1 MRIALHACAALL
13 LATPSFAGDTPP
25 VRKEAALLRAAIER
39 GVPIFNRG
47 DADACAAIY
56 EVAVRAVVDLAD
68 EGFPAA
74 ERKVL
79 KEALETL
86 GEAKDAS
93 DRAWRLRRAMDRALE
108 HLVPEEAKAVNEF
121 KPIMEAPLPRGY
133 PEPGPVG
140 KVVLK
145 EYPPYRAARTKG
157 GAMAFWTL
165 FGHIKRN
172 GIEMTAPVE
181 MGMDERGDGLS
192 TVDMAFLYESKD
204 LGQPGRDGSIEVVDL
219 EPMKVLSFGLRGPLD
234 AGGMRKAKEAIERRM
249 AEEGLVRSGPYRL
262 LGYNS
267 PMVRADQRFF
277 EIQAPVRPAPAD

>member
-1 MRIALHACAALL
+1 MRIALPLSSALL
-13 LATPSFAGDTPP
+13 LSAVAFAGDGPA
-25 VRKEAALLRAAIER
+25 VRKEAALLAAAIER

-56 EVAVRAVVDLAD
+56 EVAVRAVVELSD
-68 EGFPAA
+68 ESFPAA
-74 ERKVL
+74 QRKIL
-79 KEALETL
+79 KEALDTL

-93 DRAWRLRRAMDRALE
+93 DRAWRLRRAMDRALR
-108 HLVPEEAKAVNEF
+108 HLVPEEAPAVSEF

-140 KVVLK
+140 KVVPK
-145 EYPPYRAARTKG
+145 EYPAYRAARTKG
-157 GAMAFWTL
+157 GGMAFWTL

-181 MGMDERGDGLS
+181 MGMDDQGEGLS

-204 LGQPGRDGSIEVVDL
+204 LGAAGRDGAVEVVDL
-219 EPMKVLSFGLRGPLD
+219 EPMKVLSYGLRGPLTAD
-234 AGGMRKAKEAIERRM
+234 GMREAKEAIERRM
-249 AEEGLVRSGPYRL
+249 ADEGLVRAGPYRL

-267 PMVRADQRFF
+267 PMIRADQRFF
-277 EIQAPVRPAPAD
+277 EIQAPIRPAAAR